1 MMHYMKKNT
10 WIQSRINPSIDN
22 KKKEV
27 FLMKNN
33 LTGEYKE
40 AYKKIQKQITQERL
54 HPRAFKDATNNLIQ
68 YLEAYQT
75 EEKPL
80 EDEEVIKKVILKDI
94 LYRSKR
100 THILMWIAFP
110 LMCIFILSVPNIIV
124 KNETIITLGDIVL
137 AFYICFALIE
147 GVPDKFVLLFI
158 LSAIP
163 VAFAGVMLENYLKID
178 FNQIN
183 QYAFIIVCLL
193 ISLIGYYFINKEYKD
208 WKKS

>member
-80 EDEEVIKKVILKDI
+80 EDDEVIKNVILKDI

-110 LMCIFILSVPNIIV
+110 LMCIFMLSVPNIIV

-137 AFYICFALIE
+137 AFYLCFALIE